1 MKAGCVSS
9 CPVLDLPSLPEMLIY
24 PENNFAVLIN
34 EYAYLEFKN
43 KLEKLNSIEYAFI
56 VTDSTDGYREMASD
70 LKILKKYQLY
80 RHYLDNFRI
89 NKGS

>member
-43 KLEKLNSIEYAFI
+43 KLEKLKSIEYVFI
-56 VTDSTDGYREMASD
+56 VTDSTDGYREMAND
-70 LKILKKYQLY
+70 LKIPKKYQLY
-80 RHYLDNFRI
+80 RDYLDNFRI